1 MSAGDGNKVTELRP
15 VVAPDIEQ
23 QHGPV
28 VFQIRLFADGH
39 LDWKSPQS
47 PDAAM
52 NEILFRGYF
61 DKVRDTIIAYMM
73 SQGASRII
81 T

>member
-1 MSAGDGNKVTELRP
+1 MSVGDEKVTQLRP
-15 VVAPDIEQ
+15 APVDIEA

-28 VFQIRLFADGH
+28 VFQIRLYADGH

-47 PDAAM
+47 ADPTM

-61 DKVRDTIIAYMM
+61 DKARDAILHFMNNP
-73 SQGASRII
+73 RII

>member
-1 MSAGDGNKVTELRP
+1 MSVGDEKVTPLRS
-15 VVAPDIEQ
+15 VVSDIES
-23 QHGPV
+23 QHGPI

-39 LDWKSPQS
+39 LDWKAPNS
-47 PDAAM
+47 PDPAM

-61 DKVRDTIIAYMM
+61 DKVRETIINFLT
-73 SQGASRII
+73 GKSRII

>member
-1 MSAGDGNKVTELRP
+1 MSGGDGKKITELRP
-15 VVAPDIEQ
+15 VPADIEA

-39 LDWKSPQS
+39 LDWKSPHS
-47 PDAAM
+47 PDPAM

-61 DKVRDTIIAYMM
+61 DKVRETILHFMTNP
-73 SQGASRII
+73 RII

>member
-1 MSAGDGNKVTELRP
+1 MSVDGKKITELRP
-15 VVAPDIEQ
+15 VPADIEV

-47 PDAAM
+47 ADPAM

-61 DKVRDTIIAYMM
+61 DKVREAILHFMTNP
-73 SQGASRII
+73 RLI